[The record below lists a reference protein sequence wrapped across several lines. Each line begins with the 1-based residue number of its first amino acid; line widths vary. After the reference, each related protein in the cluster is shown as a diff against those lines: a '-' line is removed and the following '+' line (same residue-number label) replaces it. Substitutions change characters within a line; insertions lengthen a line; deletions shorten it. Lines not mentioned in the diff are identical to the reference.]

1 VGKNGNLIHMIV
13 MNLSFINVYKI
24 IIPLS
29 IIKIA
34 FKEIRGKKK
43 VYNQYIFIFFSD
55 SSFFLFPQVI

>member
-43 VYNQYIFIFFSD
+43 VYNQYIFIFF
-55 SSFFLFPQVI
+55 F